1 MSQDSMQVENAAY
14 CQVRM
19 LERLF
24 YCNAAFGTEGE
35 AFFHQID
42 SEWIC
47 LCKHISE
54 IDSLPERERT

>member
-1 MSQDSMQVENAAY
+1 MSQDPMKIQDAAY

-42 SEWIC
+42 SEGIC
-47 LCKHISE
+47 LCEHISE
-54 IDSLPERERT
+54 IDSLPEWERT